1 METKITKIQ
10 EMISK
15 DLKELKSKE
24 REMNNILE
32 EINSG
37 ITKAEE
43 HVNDLEDRMV

>member
-32 EINSG
+32 EINNR
-37 ITKAEE
+37 ITNADK
-43 HVNDLEDRMV
+43 